1 MEISDIITAI
11 STFALA
17 VAAIYVETIKR
28 WLNSP
33 SVEVLLKNPCGD
45 FTTMANE
52 IDRFNSAYC
61 YHLSVINKKPKSVAN
76 NCYVQIVQIDTL
88 TENGRQRID
97 LNVPVYIRWVPNELR
112 EFTINLSHERQID
125 FGYLKQGDNAFTPWL
140 QTYPNNFKGHV
151 ESETTL
157 IYSLQVFADS
167 YKSEIFEFSVYWN
180 GVFDENPEQM
190 SKNLVIKKYGLNM
203 D

>member
-1 MEISDIITAI
+1 MNNSDIINIITAI
-11 STFALA
+11 STLTLAA
-17 VAAIYVETIKR
+17 VAIYGETIKR
-28 WLNSP
+28 WLNRP
-33 SVEVLLKNPCGD
+33 CVEVILKNPYGD

-52 IDRFNSAYC
+52 IDRFNSTYC

-76 NCYVQIVQIDTL
+76 NCYVQIVQIDKL
-88 TENGRQRID
+88 TEIGRQRID

-125 FGYLKQGDNAFTPWL
+125 FGYLNQGGNAFTPWL

-151 ESETTL
+151 KSETTL

-180 GVFDENPEQM
+180 GVYDENPEQM
-190 SKNLVIKKYGLNM
+190 SNNLVIKKYA
-203 D
+203 